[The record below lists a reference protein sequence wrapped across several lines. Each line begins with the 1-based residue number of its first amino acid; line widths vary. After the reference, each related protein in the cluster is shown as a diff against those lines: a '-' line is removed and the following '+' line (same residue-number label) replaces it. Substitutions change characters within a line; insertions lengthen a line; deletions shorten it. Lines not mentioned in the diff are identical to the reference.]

1 MPKKIFYHIGCI
13 QVCIFLRGDDLQ
25 VLSTQYWSQLLPKA
39 YLPDC
44 QTSFL
49 NSLFQWFYGIVFG
62 QNQYWEEFV
71 FDKLSSP
78 HRRKSSIN
86 RHSVVFLLV
95 LILNRIFLNKIQLV
109 FWHLVAVQICKKS
122 SFCYLCHPTTPACI
136 LRSEV
141 ISFSDQ

>member
-86 RHSVVFLLV
+86 RHSVVFLLI
-95 LILNRIFLNKIQLV
+95 LILNRIFLKKISQCFDILLLCKSAKNPLFV
-109 FWHLVAVQICKKS
+109 VLLSSTLQHLLE
-122 SFCYLCHPTTPACI
+122 F
-136 LRSEV
+136 
-141 ISFSDQ
+141 